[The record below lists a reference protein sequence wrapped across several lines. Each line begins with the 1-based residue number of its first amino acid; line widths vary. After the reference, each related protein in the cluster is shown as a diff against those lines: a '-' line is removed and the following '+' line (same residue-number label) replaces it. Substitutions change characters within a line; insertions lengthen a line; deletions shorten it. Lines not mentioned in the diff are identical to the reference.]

1 MATIQDIADRLGVS
15 KGTVSKAINNA
26 PDISETLRKT
36 VLDTAVEMGYT
47 RLRRLKN
54 DAKRFCILI
63 ENMEYE
69 EPHQFGY
76 DFVIGFRQMAEP
88 AGYVVNVVPVTFQ
101 LQKKSPMMFLCSR
114 MIMQALLSWAFLSTI
129 PGWRILKQA
138 TLQPFFMT
146 TIFPPIPIL
155 PLSELTIMREWLLPC
170 LI

>member
-47 RLRRLKN
+47 RLRRQKN

-76 DFVIGFRQMAEP
+76 DFVIGFRQFFVFHNKFFRRKIMYREHTKVIKI
-88 AGYVVNVVPVTFQ
+88 GNKKIGGGNPVLIQSMTNT
-101 LQKKSPMMFLCSR
+101 R
-114 MIMQALLSWAFLSTI
+114 TDDVEATV
-129 PGWRILKQA
+129 KQIH
-138 TLQPFFMT
+138 LPFS
-146 TIFPPIPIL
+146 L
-155 PLSELTIMREWLLPC
+155 PLLPHDQPEQM
-170 LI
+170 L